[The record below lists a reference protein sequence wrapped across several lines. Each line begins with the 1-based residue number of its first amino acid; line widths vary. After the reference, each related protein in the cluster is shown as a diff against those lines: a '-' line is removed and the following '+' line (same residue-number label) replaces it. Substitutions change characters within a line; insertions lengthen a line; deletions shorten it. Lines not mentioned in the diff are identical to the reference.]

1 MLFEQ
6 FFVQSLQSR
15 SNLLPLFPWGQGRG
29 RKKVEGKKKGRL
41 VGRSCCLWRQRLERL
56 DEGVRRKGEQEAAGR
71 ISEQSPNHH
80 ERAKPKFPSGDVTA
94 QKTSTCAPLQL
105 EIPVPA
111 CPIGSVLSPCLVQRF
126 GLYFIRLLC
135 PWDFLGKE
143 TGVDCHFLLQGI
155 FPTQGLNLNL
165 LHFLP
170 CSWIPYHWF
179 YGKPIESVTQPFAM
193 LDSKTLHGAQHSKC
207 FPPEHHG
214 LFLKVHLFKSTLF
227 STIRASQ
234 PPCWVCSLYFSTYL
248 VVKSVRIKSAELLR
262 SLSPK

>member
-1 MLFEQ
+1 M
-6 FFVQSLQSR
+6 
-15 SNLLPLFPWGQGRG
+15 
-29 RKKVEGKKKGRL
+29 
-41 VGRSCCLWRQRLERL
+41 

-105 EIPVPA
+105 EMPVPA

-155 FPTQGLNLNL
+155 FPAQELNLCL
-165 LHFLP
+165 RHWPAGSLP
-170 CSWIPYHWF
+170 LSHVGSSRCVVKYSFFSFCSWLLGGTEIKEDIWLILSYARTICF
-179 YGKPIESVTQPFAM
+179 YYKQ
-193 LDSKTLHGAQHSKC
+193 
-207 FPPEHHG
+207 
-214 LFLKVHLFKSTLF
+214 
-227 STIRASQ
+227 
-234 PPCWVCSLYFSTYL
+234 
-248 VVKSVRIKSAELLR
+248 
-262 SLSPK
+262 LSNKLN